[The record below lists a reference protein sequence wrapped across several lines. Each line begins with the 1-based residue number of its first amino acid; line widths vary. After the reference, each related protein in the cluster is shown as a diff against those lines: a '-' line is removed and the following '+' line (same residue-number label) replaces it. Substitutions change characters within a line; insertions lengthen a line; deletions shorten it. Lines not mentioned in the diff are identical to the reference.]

1 MPILKQIKTPAGAE
15 LGYHLVMRVEADM
28 RGIHGVAMVT
38 LASWPTESD
47 CVASGELS
55 PVSVSHPAVPLQGV
69 LGASSLL
76 AGIEAALIDAPDSP
90 LQGGTVVPE
99 AGGLEAARVRQWAMI
114 KQTRE
119 ILSRK
124 PIVVDGLTF
133 QANAA
138 SVDEIT
144 REVQWLQI
152 AGSTTTEWTLAND
165 TRLQVTRAQL
175 EAVIVAVG
183 QRGQHLHQVSAELR
197 AQLDAAASTEAVL
210 AVVWPTQV
218 PAQ

>member
-1 MPILKQIKTPAGAE
+1 MVFSPVLKD
-15 LGYHLVMRVEADM
+15 R
-28 RGIHGVAMVT
+28 
-38 LASWPTESD
+38 WPTESD

-76 AGIEAALIDAPDSP
+76 AGIEAALIGASDSP

-124 PIVVDGLTF
+124 PIMVDGLTF

-165 TRLQVTRAQL
+165 TRVQVTRAQL

-210 AVVWPTQV
+210 AVVWPTEA